1 MYSVG
6 QKVKINQFY
15 MDNYPS
21 WRPGEGTI
29 TEIREQKTFKT
40 LSLSKEER
48 SPYLAKWGQQDEY
61 TITVMFVNFD
71 GQNCY
76 VSDLGL
82 ELV

>member
-15 MDNYPS
+15 MDNYPT

-40 LSLSKEER
+40 LSMSKEDR
-48 SPYLAKWGQQDEY
+48 GPYVTKWGVQEEY
-61 TITVMFVNFD
+61 TITIMFVNFD

-82 ELV
+82 DLV